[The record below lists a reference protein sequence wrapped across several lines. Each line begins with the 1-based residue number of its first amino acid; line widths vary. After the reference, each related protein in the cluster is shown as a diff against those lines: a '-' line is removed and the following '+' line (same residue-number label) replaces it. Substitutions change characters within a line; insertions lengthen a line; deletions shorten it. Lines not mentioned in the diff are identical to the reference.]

1 MTTAQLIIVGGGP
14 AGYRAAERAAAA
26 GLQTILAEQRAL
38 GGVCLNEG
46 CIPSKALLHSAKV
59 LDTIKSAGTYGVT
72 AGDASLDHPK
82 VLARKNRVVKM
93 LTSGVAKSLEQAGVT
108 VLQATARLEGKQGEN
123 FLVRIGDEL
132 CAAPR
137 ILIATGSAPAIPPI
151 PGLKEALDSGF
162 AITSREALSLPEVPE
177 ELAVIGGGVVGLEL
191 ACYYKAA
198 GSKVTVL
205 EMLPRI
211 AAGMD
216 WDISDMLLAQLK
228 KKGISF
234 QLGCRVTRVEEG
246 SLTYE
251 VDGKEQVVS
260 ARKLLLAGGRVPVTE
275 GLGLETVGLSPGSKG
290 QLETDQRMR
299 TAVPGIWAAGDVNG
313 RSLLAH
319 TAYREAE
326 VAVNDMVGIPD
337 AMSYHAIPAVL
348 YTSPEA
354 AGIGLTEQAAREQGI
369 DIQTASL
376 SLRYSGRFLAE
387 VQGGDGICKVI
398 ADGKG
403 ERLLGVHL
411 LGSYASELISGVA
424 PIMESGMKIA
434 DLKKTV
440 YAHPTVGELLRDAL
454 FALR

>member
-14 AGYRAAERAAAA
+14 AGYRAAERTAAA

-59 LDTIKSAGTYGVT
+59 LETVKSAGTYGVT

-216 WDISDMLLAQLK
+216 WDISDMLL
-228 KKGISF
+228 
-234 QLGCRVTRVEEG
+234 
-246 SLTYE
+246 
-251 VDGKEQVVS
+251 
-260 ARKLLLAGGRVPVTE
+260 
-275 GLGLETVGLSPGSKG
+275 
-290 QLETDQRMR
+290 
-299 TAVPGIWAAGDVNG
+299 
-313 RSLLAH
+313 
-319 TAYREAE
+319 
-326 VAVNDMVGIPD
+326 
-337 AMSYHAIPAVL
+337 
-348 YTSPEA
+348 
-354 AGIGLTEQAAREQGI
+354 
-369 DIQTASL
+369 
-376 SLRYSGRFLAE
+376 
-387 VQGGDGICKVI
+387 
-398 ADGKG
+398 
-403 ERLLGVHL
+403 
-411 LGSYASELISGVA
+411 
-424 PIMESGMKIA
+424 
-434 DLKKTV
+434 
-440 YAHPTVGELLRDAL
+440 
-454 FALR
+454 